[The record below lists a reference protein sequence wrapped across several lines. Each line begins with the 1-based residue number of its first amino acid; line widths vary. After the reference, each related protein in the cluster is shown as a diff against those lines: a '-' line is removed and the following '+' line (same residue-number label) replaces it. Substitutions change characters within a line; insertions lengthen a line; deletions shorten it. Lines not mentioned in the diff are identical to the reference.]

1 MIPIQRGPEPPALA
15 IARAREL
22 VELRRL
28 ARRLRRPPV
37 SEEITGYQVA
47 GEALWKA
54 QHHKCCYCEQKIK
67 KGRNDVEHYRPKA
80 RADRAP
86 GCPDDHGYWWLAF
99 TWENLLFSCPACNE
113 SAKRCLFPLMRGDTA
128 LAAEE
133 APPGKE
139 RPLLID
145 PAGPIHPV
153 KHICFEHR
161 LSTGTDPAGL
171 RGTMQWF
178 ARPRGRTA
186 WGTWTIRV
194 CRLNEPE
201 LLELRH
207 DHVDQWVR
215 PRADDLNAAIVRGD
229 AVQVRRE
236 WHRARGMLTPRSE
249 FAALSYDAL
258 RHFVSDAKLAPWN
271 LSWPEPEQVGV

>member
-22 VELRRL
+22 AELRKL
-28 ARRLRRPPV
+28 ARRLRRPPA
-37 SEEITGYQVA
+37 SDEISGYEVA
-47 GEALWKA
+47 GEALWDA

-113 SAKRCLFPLMRGDTA
+113 SAKRCLFPLMRGDAA
-128 LAAEE
+128 LVAEE
-133 APPGKE
+133 APPGRE

-145 PAGPIHPV
+145 PAGRIHPV
-153 KHICFEHR
+153 KHIRFEHG
-161 LSTGTDPAGL
+161 LAASADPARLQG
-171 RGTMQWF
+171 RMQWF
-178 ARPRGRTA
+178 ARPRGRSA

-201 LLELRH
+201 LLELRR
-207 DHVDQWVR
+207 DHVEACVR
-215 PRADDLNAAIVRGD
+215 PQADELNAALVRAD
-229 AVQVRRE
+229 VNRVRHELYRAV
-236 WHRARGMLTPRSE
+236 GMLRASSV
-249 FAALSYDAL
+249 FAGLSYDAFC
-258 RHFVSDAKLAPWN
+258 HFVPNAKLALWS

>member
-1 MIPIQRGPEPPALA
+1 MIPIQRGSEPPALA
-15 IARAREL
+15 TARAREL
-22 VELRRL
+22 PELRKL
-28 ARRLRRPPV
+28 ARRLRRPPT
-37 SEEITGYQVA
+37 SDEITGYQVA
-47 GEALWKA
+47 GDDLWKA
-54 QHHKCCYCEQKIK
+54 QHHKCCYCEQRIK
-67 KGRNDVEHYRPKA
+67 KSRNDVEHYRPKA

-86 GCPDDHGYWWLAF
+86 GSTETHGYWWLAF

-133 APPGKE
+133 APPGNE

-153 KHICFEHR
+153 KHIRFEHR
-161 LSTGTDPAGL
+161 LAAVADPARLHGK
-171 RGTMQWF
+171 MQWF

-186 WGTWTIRV
+186 WGAWTIRV

-201 LLELRH
+201 LLELRN
-207 DHVDQWVR
+207 DHVDEWVR

-229 AVQVRRE
+229 ATQVRRE
-236 WHRARGMLTPRSE
+236 WYRARGMLTPRSE

-258 RHFVSDAKLAPWN
+258 CHFVPNARLAPWK
-271 LSWPEPEQVGV
+271 LSWPAPEQVGV